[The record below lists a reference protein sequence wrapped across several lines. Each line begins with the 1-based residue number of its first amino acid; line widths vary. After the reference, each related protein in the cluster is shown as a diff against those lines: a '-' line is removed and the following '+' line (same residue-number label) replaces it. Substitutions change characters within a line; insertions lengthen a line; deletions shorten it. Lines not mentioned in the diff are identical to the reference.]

1 MLLLVATCLVA
12 QVHAAMPHG
21 IHELAPREAPALDL
35 QDLEGRVYRVAA
47 YRGQVLVVSFWSTW
61 CLPCR
66 EELPGMVRSAKALAV
81 DGVRFVTVA
90 MGEDAGEVRA
100 YLARAPF
107 DLPKLPD
114 PTSRVSEAWRV
125 QGLPTSYVVDPRGRL
140 VLQVVGAH
148 DWESPA
154 LLARLRALA
163 R

>member
-1 MLLLVATCLVA
+1 
-12 QVHAAMPHG
+12 
-21 IHELAPREAPALDL
+21 
-35 QDLEGRVYRVAA
+35 
-47 YRGQVLVVSFWSTW
+47 
-61 CLPCR
+61 
-66 EELPGMVRSAKALAV
+66 MVRSAKALAV

-140 VLQVVGAH
+140 VLQVVGVQCFQRFDDFAMQRI
-148 DWESPA
+148 A
-154 LLARLRALA
+154 LVLGRARIGNVVGKGMFEHQQAGVVVAGPHQQFRVFQTLQRRFQLVLG
-163 R
+163 